1 MKKQEGPLLLFSC
14 LRITS
19 GLILLFVRF
28 LIDAFHFILRQ
39 KALNGKASA
48 VDGAKKVRV
57 RERGRAVPA
66 PEANAEIQ
74 TNLDVIQICTCL
86 CLSSSWP
93 HLVLLLVL
101 ISYSFK
107 TQLTIDIDRLK
118 KVHFMNN

>member
-1 MKKQEGPLLLFSC
+1 MRKQEGPLVLFSC
-14 LRITS
+14 LTITS

-57 RERGRAVPA
+57 RERERGRAVPA

-74 TNLDVIQICTCL
+74 TNLDVSHTRSCL
-86 CLSSSWP
+86 CLSSFLP
-93 HLVLLLVL
+93 PLVFLFVL

-107 TQLTIDIDRLK
+107 SQVRAYVIDF
-118 KVHFMNN
+118 HE

>member
-19 GLILLFVRF
+19 GLILLFVQF
-28 LIDAFHFILRQ
+28 LIDGFHFNLRQ

-74 TNLDVIQICTCL
+74 TNLDVSHTRSCL
-86 CLSSSWP
+86 CLSSFLP
-93 HLVLLLVL
+93 PLVFLFVL

-107 TQLTIDIDRLK
+107 SQVRAYVIDF
-118 KVHFMNN
+118 HE